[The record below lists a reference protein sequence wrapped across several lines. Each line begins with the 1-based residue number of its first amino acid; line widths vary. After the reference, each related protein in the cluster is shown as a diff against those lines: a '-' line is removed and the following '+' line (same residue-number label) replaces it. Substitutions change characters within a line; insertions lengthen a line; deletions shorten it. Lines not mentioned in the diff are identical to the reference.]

1 MGTEGTAAAP
11 AGAQGLLLG
20 FMGSRCCRS
29 TASAHSTCPLHQSSG
44 SARRPSRLGRALAGG
59 REQRKQTKAHK
70 LAESDAFPYPGP
82 ELRKLLWLFV
92 GRIPAV
98 RGCWGRARGTPG
110 LRPILSPHTCRAP
123 PPSRPEDSAAA
134 LHHSP
139 CTMRCSL
146 PILPLHETAFL
157 SIAWELKK
165 NPSRNTKI
173 SVGDWS

>member
-59 REQRKQTKAHK
+59 REQRKQIKAHK

-82 ELRKLLWLFV
+82 ELRKLRWVLV

-110 LRPILSPHTCRAP
+110 LPYPVSPHLPGSATLPARGFCSSLAP
-123 PPSRPEDSAAA
+123 QPVHDALLAPHPASA
-134 LHHSP
+134 
-139 CTMRCSL
+139 
-146 PILPLHETAFL
+146 
-157 SIAWELKK
+157 
-165 NPSRNTKI
+165 
-173 SVGDWS
+173 